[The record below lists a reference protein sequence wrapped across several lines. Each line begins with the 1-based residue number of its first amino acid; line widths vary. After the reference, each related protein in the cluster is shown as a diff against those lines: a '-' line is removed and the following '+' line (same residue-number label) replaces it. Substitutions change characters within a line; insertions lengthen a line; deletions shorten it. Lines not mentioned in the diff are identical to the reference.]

1 MKTIEI
7 SKSGTTAVKI
17 EIHDPEL
24 NVVVLDLLD
33 CGVHEQDRT
42 VKGEWEQPEIKPHQF
57 EERTYYYV
65 ECTPEQRAEIIRIAQ
80 EYGREIYKDTPNSGD
95 SHPNLDFWGKVGGT
109 YSTPED
115 YPHRNWIPFDEF
127 VARLKGEWT
136 EVTEAHAHIAI
147 DAATNGEY
155 TGGTDY
161 SHLIGKWVK
170 YVHNGRIEIDNC
182 FTYGKWYKCMNNPN
196 DAKAFI
202 DDEGDPN
209 GYWHLNKNYFDL
221 TNPRD
226 TNPDE
231 PVKVHEVVTP
241 KQIKPHQFEA
251 GKDYFVECTPGQ
263 RAEIIRIA
271 EEYRLRVYW
280 STPNS
285 GDDYPN
291 LVFCG
296 YVWGT
301 CSTPKD
307 YPHRNWIPFDEFV
320 ARLKGEWVEPQPE
333 QEVHIPFDA
342 SRMAEAIRFETRDGF
357 EVRSVV
363 VNDIEIIRYITGFP
377 DGFSNA
383 LTWDKNGRHNQHE
396 ESILDLFMVVKEV
409 RND

>member
-226 TNPDE
+226 TNPDKPIE
-231 PVKVHEVVTP
+231 VK
-241 KQIKPHQFEA
+241 
-251 GKDYFVECTPGQ
+251 
-263 RAEIIRIA
+263 
-271 EEYRLRVYW
+271 
-280 STPNS
+280 
-285 GDDYPN
+285 
-291 LVFCG
+291 
-296 YVWGT
+296 
-301 CSTPKD
+301 
-307 YPHRNWIPFDEFV
+307 
-320 ARLKGEWVEPQPE
+320 
-333 QEVHIPFDA
+333 IPFDA